1 MTLRDKVDLWLHGLG
16 RAGGV
21 DIALDES
28 GAVGLALASGL
39 VLGVELDEPAGL
51 LHLHCGL
58 LRLPAASRA
67 AVLEEAM
74 ALNLFGR
81 GTGGATLGL
90 ERPTGTVVLSVS
102 RDAWALEAEDFAA
115 LLDAFGET
123 AESLRDRLLRVGGE
137 GPPADGV
144 SPVPP
149 KPNQLV

>member
-1 MTLRDKVDLWLHGLG
+1 MSLRDKVDLWLSGLG

-21 DIALDES
+21 DIALDEG

-58 LRLPAASRA
+58 LRPPAASRA

-90 ERPTGTVVLSVS
+90 ERPTDTVVLSVT
-102 RDAWALEAEDFAA
+102 RDAWAIEAEDFAA
-115 LLDAFGET
+115 LLEGFGET
-123 AESLRDRLLRVGGE
+123 AESLRERLLRVGGE
-137 GPPADGV
+137 GSPADDA
-144 SPVPP
+144 SPVLPRP
-149 KPNQLV
+149 SQLV